1 MALNLP
7 FSTQNTKRENSPNAK
22 PIQQFVSQVKSG
34 GIARTNRYAVVIT
47 PPVALQ
53 SGSLQNI
60 MLFCDQVQLPGANY
74 STVQNRTFGEFRE
87 VPYEK
92 LYDSLSLS
100 FYVDTDMKVKQLFDN
115 WLNIISSP
123 ETRTYN
129 YYNNYISKMVI
140 EVQDINDK
148 KKYQVTLEECYP
160 KNIGTI
166 QLDYASKDVM
176 KLTVQMQY
184 KYWKATPVTNLPDDQ
199 VISTNLIDKF
209 TNNFTGFQ
217 KTLNDTLGDAGNFAT
232 GAVLSY
238 GVTRLPSLLRF

>member
-7 FSTQNTKRENSPNAK
+7 FGTKNTTREADSKAK
-22 PIQQFVSQVKSG
+22 PIQQFISQVKTG
-34 GIARTNRYAVVIT
+34 GLSRTNRYALTMV
-47 PPVALQ
+47 PPVKLQ
-53 SGSLQNI
+53 YGSQQNI
-60 MLFCDQVQLPGANY
+60 LLLCDQVQLPGANY

-92 LYDSLSLS
+92 IYDSLTLS

-115 WLNIISSP
+115 WMNLISNP
-123 ETRTYN
+123 DNKTY
-129 YYNNYISKMVI
+129 YYYREYITDLKI

-148 KKYQVTLEECYP
+148 TRYGITLYECYP

-166 QLDYASKDVM
+166 QLDYASKDIM

-184 KYWKATPVTNLPDDQ
+184 RNWKATQLSPLGNED

-209 TNNFTGFQ
+209 TSNFTGFQ
-217 KTLNDTLGDAGNFAT
+217 ESLNKTLGSAGTFAT
-232 GAVLSY
+232 GAIMSY